1 MELVTFTSA
10 IEKLFKNPD
19 YQISAK
25 QIADVAPPIEATREI
40 TIHNL
45 QPVFARLLNAL
56 NSANI
61 KTEADNISLPELIK
75 LRAEFYD
82 AQGKLG
88 DLEKK
93 EMQEVVDIK
102 SSSKWHERS
111 KLVRIFVSSEV
122 GEELEEAEAEVK
134 EVASAATTLA
144 QQLEDLESVINYKIL
159 HTGEETSPEF
169 KEVVS
174 QWRTVGKLKDE
185 AEKARA
191 QMSAAYNYLPSGS
204 ACRNCGYRSMGGGSA
219 EASAKYISAADR
231 QIQQQLAT
239 LTPWYNKLSAEVES
253 TIDRVRASLA
263 IAIP

>member
-1 MELVTFTSA
+1 MKQVTFTSA

-19 YQISAK
+19 YQITAK
-25 QIADVAPPIEATREI
+25 QITDVAPPIEATREI
-40 TIHNL
+40 TIYNL

-56 NSANI
+56 DSAHA
-61 KTEADNISLPELIK
+61 KTEADSISLAELIK

-88 DLEKK
+88 HLEEK
-93 EMQEVVDIK
+93 EMQEVIDIRN
-102 SSSKWHERS
+102 SSKWHERS

-122 GEELEEAEAEVK
+122 GEELEEAESEVK
-134 EVASAATTLA
+134 EVKSAAITLA

-169 KEVVS
+169 REVVS

-185 AEKARA
+185 ADKARS
-191 QMSAAYNYLPSGS
+191 QISAAYNYMSSGS
-204 ACRNCGYRSMGGGSA
+204 SCRNCGYTTMRGGSD
-219 EASAKYISAADR
+219 ASASYLSAADR

-239 LTPWYNKLSAEVES
+239 LTPWYNKLSAEVEG

>member
-10 IEKLFKNPD
+10 VEKLFKNPD
-19 YQISAK
+19 YQITAK
-25 QIADVAPPIEATREI
+25 QITDVAPPIEATREI
-40 TIHNL
+40 NIYNL
-45 QPVFARLLNAL
+45 QPVFTRLLNAL
-56 NSANI
+56 NTTNI
-61 KTEADNISLPELIK
+61 RTEAGNISLVELIK

-82 AQGKLG
+82 AKEKLG
-88 DLEKK
+88 HLEQK
-93 EMQEVVDIK
+93 EMQEVVAIK
-102 SSSKWHERS
+102 NSSKWHERS

-122 GEELEEAEAEVK
+122 GEELEQAESEVK
-134 EVASAATTLA
+134 EVASAATTIA

-169 KEVVS
+169 KELVS
-174 QWRTVGKLKDE
+174 QWRTIGKLKDE

-191 QMSAAYNYLPSGS
+191 QMRSAYNYLSSGS
-204 ACRNCGYRSMGGGSA
+204 SCRNCGYTIMSGGSN
-219 EASAKYISAADR
+219 ASEQYLSAADR

-263 IAIP
+263 IAIA